1 MQMSKRA
8 SRTEQPPLPFVDENQ
23 VELWNRL
30 SLDQQQ
36 ICTKLLSQLLQQIV
50 RQPGNAS
57 EPNERSN
64 HE

>member
-1 MQMSKRA
+1 MQLSKR
-8 SRTEQPPLPFVDENQ
+8 RPRPQQPRLLFVDENQ
-23 VELWNRL
+23 VELWNRQ

-36 ICTKLLSQLLQQIV
+36 ICAKLLSQLLQQIV
-50 RQPGNAS
+50 MQPGNTS

>member
-1 MQMSKRA
+1 MQMSKRG

-23 VELWNRL
+23 VERWNRL

-36 ICTKLLSQLLQQIV
+36 ICAKLLSQLLQQIV
-50 RQPGNAS
+50 MQPGNAS

>member
-1 MQMSKRA
+1 MQLSKRR
-8 SRTEQPPLPFVDENQ
+8 SRTVQPPLPFVDEKQ

-36 ICTKLLSQLLQQIV
+36 ICAKLLSQLLQQIV
-50 RQPGNAS
+50 MQPGSAS
-57 EPNERSN
+57 ERDERSS